1 MKKFIIILML
11 PIFFGIIYAVW
22 SKAVELPK
30 IGEVTEWPFTEVGG
44 NETNFQGKPKL
55 VTFFYTKCP
64 DVCPTTMWDL
74 TALQKVMEGRGISQ
88 DEYFIIA
95 ITVDP
100 EYDTK
105 DKIVRY
111 KELFNIEDPNWLFFR
126 GTEETTKEF
135 SKYLNFYYDRNV
147 DGFVTHSTSMY
158 IVDDQDLVRAHHNM
172 AIGKNNVAIEEIAD
186 HLQQLIK

>member
-1 MKKFIIILML
+1 MKKFIIVLML
-11 PIFFGIIYAVW
+11 SIVFFVLYTVW
-22 SKAVELPK
+22 PKKVELPK
-30 IGEVTEWPFTEVGG
+30 IGTVNEWPFSEVNG
-44 NETNFQGKPKL
+44 NETNFQDKPKL
-55 VTFFYTKCP
+55 VTFFFTKCP

-74 TALQKVMEGRGISQ
+74 TALQKVMEAKGISK

-105 DKIVRY
+105 EKLLQY
-111 KELFNIEDPNWLFFR
+111 KELFDIDDPNWLFFR

-135 SKYLNFYYDRNV
+135 SKYLNFYYDKNEE
-147 DGFVTHSTSMY
+147 GFVTHSTSMY
-158 IVDDQDLVRAHHNM
+158 IVDDKDSIRAHHNM
-172 AIGKNNVAIEEIAD
+172 ATGKNKVAIEEIAD

>member
-1 MKKFIIILML
+1 MKKVIVIMML
-11 PIFFGIIYAVW
+11 PIIFGLVYAMW
-22 SKAVELPK
+22 SKAVELPQ
-30 IGEVTEWPFTEVGG
+30 IGKVIEWPFTEVSGS
-44 NETNFQGKPKL
+44 ETNFQGKPKL

-74 TALQKVMEGRGISQ
+74 TALQEVMKDRGISQ

-105 DKIVRY
+105 EKIVRY

-135 SKYLNFYYDRNV
+135 SKYLNFYYDRNE

-158 IVDDQDLVRAHHNM
+158 IVDGQDLVRAHHNM
-172 AIGKNNVAIEEIAD
+172 AIGKNSVAIEEIAN

>member
-11 PIFFGIIYAVW
+11 PIFFGIIYVVW
-22 SKAVELPK
+22 SKVVELPK
-30 IGEVTEWPFTEVGG
+30 IGEVMEWPFTEVSG

-64 DVCPTTMWDL
+64 NVCPTTMWDL
-74 TALQKVMEGRGISQ
+74 TALQEAMESRGISQ

-105 DKIVRY
+105 EKIVRY
-111 KELFNIEDPNWLFFR
+111 KELFAIEAPNWLFFR

-135 SKYLNFYYDRNV
+135 SKYLNFYYDKNQ

-158 IVDDQDLVRAHHNM
+158 IVDEQDSVRAHHNM
-172 AIGKNNVAIEEIAD
+172 ATGKNKVAIEEIAD

>member
-1 MKKFIIILML
+1 MKKIIIIMML
-11 PIFFGIIYAVW
+11 PIIFVILYAMW

-74 TALQKVMEGRGISQ
+74 TALQEVMKDRGISQ

-105 DKIVRY
+105 EKIVRY

-135 SKYLNFYYDRNV
+135 SKYLNFYYDRNE

-158 IVDDQDLVRAHHNM
+158 IVDGQDLVRAHHNM
-172 AIGKNNVAIEEIAD
+172 ATGKNSVAIEEIAN